1 LLYFF
6 FGNQEQLRSLVLH
19 NEIVFMKIKSTIF
32 LVASIYL
39 VQAQEETSF
48 EPVDETFNTTRVING
63 HSNETLEK
71 GVLEFRVEHKFGDV
85 AGTNGGVSTFF
96 GLDNSADIRIAFEY
110 GISDRLMIGLG
121 RSKGYGPYRG
131 LLDGFVKYQVL
142 RQTEDNKVPL
152 SMSVLASSTL
162 VYTKALSDPTLVA
175 NYPEFAHRMAYAS
188 QFIVTRKFGEIGS
201 LALMPT
207 YTHRN
212 YVAFSDQNGLFSM
225 GVGGRIGF
233 LKKFAIIAEYY
244 HNFNQQDLRQEFNNS
259 LAFAFEWVTFGH
271 VFSIYAANA
280 GGFGEQQ
287 FIPYTAGKWLEG
299 QYRIGF
305 AITRKFE
312 L

>member
-1 LLYFF
+1 M
-6 FGNQEQLRSLVLH
+6 SVTC
-19 NEIVFMKIKSTIF
+19 EIPLIDFLMIMKIILTTVFFSLTYIA
-32 LVASIYL
+32 VS
-39 VQAQEETSF
+39 QEDAPF
-48 EPVDETFNTTRVING
+48 EPVEGTFNTTRIING
-63 HSNETLEK
+63 HSNETLER
-71 GVLEFRVEHKFGDV
+71 GVLEFRVEHKFGDF
-85 AGTNGGVSTFF
+85 AGANGGVSSFF
-96 GLDNSADIRIAFEY
+96 GLDNAADIRIAFEY
-110 GISDRLMIGLG
+110 GISDRLMVGLG

-142 RQTEDNKVPL
+142 RQTEDNKIPL
-152 SMSVLASSTL
+152 SLSVLASSTL

-175 NYPEFAHRMAYAS
+175 NYPEFAHRLAYAS
-188 QFIVTRKFGEIGS
+188 QLIVARKFGEFGS
-201 LALMPT
+201 LAIMPT

-212 YVAFSDQNGLFSM
+212 YVAFSDQNGLFSL
-225 GVGGRIGF
+225 GIGGRIGI
-233 LKKFAIIAEYY
+233 LKKFGFVAEYY

-259 LAFAFEWVTFGH
+259 LSFAFEWVTFGH

-287 FIPYTAGKWLEG
+287 FIPYTTGKWLDG

>member
-1 LLYFF
+1 
-6 FGNQEQLRSLVLH
+6 
-19 NEIVFMKIKSTIF
+19 MKIILISVIF
-32 LVASIYL
+32 CLTYVAFS
-39 VQAQEETSF
+39 QEEKAY
-48 EPVDETFNTTRVING
+48 ELDEGTFNTTRIING
-63 HSNETLEK
+63 HSNETLES
-71 GVLEFRVEHKFGDV
+71 GVLEFRVEHKFGDF
-85 AGTNGGVSTFF
+85 AGDNGGVFSFF
-96 GLDNSADIRIAFEY
+96 GLDNAADIRIAFEY

-152 SMSVLASSTL
+152 SMSLLASSTL

-175 NYPEFAHRMAYAS
+175 NYPEFAHRLAYAS
-188 QFIVTRKFGEIGS
+188 QLIVARKFGEFGS
-201 LALMPT
+201 LAIMPT

-212 YVAFSDQNGLFSM
+212 YVAFSDQNGLFSV

-233 LKKFAIIAEYY
+233 LKKFGVVAEYY
-244 HNFNQQDLRQEFNNS
+244 YNFNQQDLRQEFNNS
-259 LAFAFEWVTFGH
+259 LSFAFEWVTFGH

-287 FIPYTAGKWLEG
+287 FIPYTTGKWLEG

>member
-1 LLYFF
+1 
-6 FGNQEQLRSLVLH
+6 
-19 NEIVFMKIKSTIF
+19 MKIILISVIF
-32 LVASIYL
+32 CLTYVAFSQEDKAYELV
-39 VQAQEETSF
+39 EG
-48 EPVDETFNTTRVING
+48 TFNTTRIING
-63 HSNETLEK
+63 HSNETLES
-71 GVLEFRVEHKFGDV
+71 GVLEFRVEHKFGDF
-85 AGTNGGVSTFF
+85 AGSNGGVSSFF
-96 GLDNSADIRIAFEY
+96 GLDNAADIRIAFEY

-152 SMSVLASSTL
+152 SMSLLASSTL

-175 NYPEFAHRMAYAS
+175 NYPEFAHRLAYAS
-188 QFIVTRKFGEIGS
+188 QLIVARKFGEFGS
-201 LALMPT
+201 LAIMPT

-212 YVAFSDQNGLFSM
+212 YVAFSDQNGLFSV

-233 LKKFAIIAEYY
+233 LKKFGVVAEYY
-244 HNFNQQDLRQEFNNS
+244 YNFNQQDLRQEFNNS
-259 LAFAFEWVTFGH
+259 LSFAFEWVTFGH

-287 FIPYTAGKWLEG
+287 FIPYTTGKWLEG